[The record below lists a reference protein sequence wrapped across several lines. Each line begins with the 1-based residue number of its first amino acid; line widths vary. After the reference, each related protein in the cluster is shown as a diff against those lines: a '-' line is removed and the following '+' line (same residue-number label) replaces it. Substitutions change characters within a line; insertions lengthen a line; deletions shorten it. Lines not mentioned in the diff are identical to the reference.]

1 MAEIVAIIKTIGS
14 CLKIR
19 IVLEMSQMAATNLSL
34 RMIQRFMNKSLRITA
49 GHFVTKM
56 LSSAINP
63 KIMRHQRSSV
73 GLKTERN
80 LKIVAVHL
88 TVTSRRIAMVL
99 EMTRSIAGIPS
110 YSISLKIATI
120 PKMTGIHR
128 FTANLKMMR
137 TRRSSVGL
145 MTETSWRVATVH
157 LTVTSR
163 KIAMVLEMT
172 RLIAGIQSYSISLKI
187 ATIPKMT
194 GIHRFTASLKM
205 MQTRGS
211 SVGLMTETSRRVAT
225 VHLTVTSR
233 KIAMM
238 LEVNQWKAGIP
249 SYSMSLKIA
258 TVLTVTGIL
267 RFAASPRIMRL
278 QRSSV
283 SLKTERNLKVAA
295 VRLTQKSQMI
305 VMVLEMSH
313 WIAETQNYWMNF
325 GVVIILTVTAIQNPN
340 SIL

>member
-73 GLKTERN
+73 GLKIARN

-163 KIAMVLEMT
+163 KIAM
-172 RLIAGIQSYSISLKI
+172 
-187 ATIPKMT
+187 
-194 GIHRFTASLKM
+194 
-205 MQTRGS
+205 
-211 SVGLMTETSRRVAT
+211 
-225 VHLTVTSR
+225 
-233 KIAMM
+233 M

-283 SLKTERNLKVAA
+283 GLKTERNLKVAA

-313 WIAETQNYWMNF
+313 WIAEIQNYWMNF